1 MGNKNCAVGLAGRSP
16 AITNNDRRAAEGVHP
31 ARPSRQTGSL
41 WRLALCC
48 TFAALLAPAQIAF
61 ADDLGT
67 KNIRMSVDPADLP
80 VSANG
85 QYRSGR
91 GTLKA
96 VQDEVVALKTITA
109 GPTLVGPNQYT
120 ISYQIDV
127 INNNLTGLDSYELD
141 ETPHFGAGVVI
152 DSATCASS
160 VPVGTGT
167 ADSSPCAAAPAPI
180 VLVNGTPFTLVA
192 PGWLIDAGAVH
203 RYALVVTFTV
213 VPGSVTVATNGAGC
227 DVTPPSPTTDTG
239 LNNTAT
245 VTMTGGT
252 PLATNACAPT
262 PPALVVVKS
271 DPVVLGTTAT
281 YTVTVTN
288 TGGAG
293 TYELTDSPLF
303 GTGITVTAPPVCTN
317 TSVLPGVGDTTP
329 TCTTTTGPWALAD
342 PGTAIAAAVAV
353 PVVDSYTV
361 AVPFTVAPG
370 TPPANLLCPAVSP
383 LATGGLNNRADL
395 TAAGATTT
403 DTGCGSAPPP
413 AVVTHAKTI
422 TAGPTPIGPNQ
433 YTISYQI
440 DVTNSGG
447 ASGGYQLDE
456 TPHFGA
462 GVVINSATC
471 ASSLA
476 AGTGT
481 PDLRRVQRH
490 RRRSCW

>member
-1 MGNKNCAVGLAGRSP
+1 MGNKNCAVGLTGRSP

-203 RYALVVTFTV
+203 RYAL
-213 VPGSVTVATNGAGC
+213 AA
-227 DVTPPSPTTDTG
+227 PSP
-239 LNNTAT
+239 
-245 VTMTGGT
+245 
-252 PLATNACAPT
+252 
-262 PPALVVVKS
+262 
-271 DPVVLGTTAT
+271 
-281 YTVTVTN
+281 
-288 TGGAG
+288 
-293 TYELTDSPLF
+293 
-303 GTGITVTAPPVCTN
+303 
-317 TSVLPGVGDTTP
+317 
-329 TCTTTTGPWALAD
+329 
-342 PGTAIAAAVAV
+342 
-353 PVVDSYTV
+353 
-361 AVPFTVAPG
+361 
-370 TPPANLLCPAVSP
+370 
-383 LATGGLNNRADL
+383 
-395 TAAGATTT
+395 
-403 DTGCGSAPPP
+403 
-413 AVVTHAKTI
+413 
-422 TAGPTPIGPNQ
+422 
-433 YTISYQI
+433 
-440 DVTNSGG
+440 
-447 ASGGYQLDE
+447 
-456 TPHFGA
+456 
-462 GVVINSATC
+462 
-471 ASSLA
+471 
-476 AGTGT
+476 
-481 PDLRRVQRH
+481 
-490 RRRSCW
+490 